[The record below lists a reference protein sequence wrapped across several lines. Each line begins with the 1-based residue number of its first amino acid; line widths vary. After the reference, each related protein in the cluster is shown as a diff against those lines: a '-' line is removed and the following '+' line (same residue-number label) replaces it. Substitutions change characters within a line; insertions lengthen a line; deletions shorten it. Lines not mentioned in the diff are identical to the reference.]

1 MGNYYNIMISLC
13 NSFYRAVYLR
23 TQPDVV
29 YHRMKARARQEE
41 TEVSICYLQHLHQ
54 MHEDWLF
61 NKTAFSCPAP
71 VNISQTIT
79 IFSWFVYDSVV
90 PKNIPLCHC
99 AWISEANMLNLIL
112 VVCMAGLPIPEW
124 CNLRIVRVQI
134 LFLYLSML

>member
-1 MGNYYNIMISLC
+1 MRNYNVFIGLC

-41 TEVSICYLQHLHQ
+41 TEVPISYLQQLHQ

-71 VNISQTIT
+71 VN
-79 IFSWFVYDSVV
+79 YH
-90 PKNIPLCHC
+90 KPL
-99 AWISEANMLNLIL
+99 
-112 VVCMAGLPIPEW
+112 
-124 CNLRIVRVQI
+124 
-134 LFLYLSML
+134 LFLVDLCIFYSMFHFVTVRELVRLTC